1 MARRLA
7 PAKRVGLSCPH
18 FDATVEWRH
27 PRKTPKNVVTRDG
40 VRRVMSLVSWI
51 WIPIVL
57 AAAGAQTIR
66 NASQR
71 SLVKSAGTLAATFVR
86 FAYGLPF
93 AIIGLLAL
101 AALSPGPMPQPDALF
116 FAWLALGA
124 GAQLGAT
131 AFLIMAMEERS
142 FVVAVAY
149 SKTEILQIGLYSVVL
164 LAEPLTTAA
173 VGAIVLATS
182 GVLLLSVKPG
192 TERGTGIFTWFSPAA
207 LLGLAS
213 GAGFAFSAVGYRG
226 AMLALAHPL
235 PWIAGSYSLVWAQF
249 FQTLLLGGYLL
260 LRDRAG
266 LTQVMIQWRVSTLAG
281 LMGALASLG
290 WLTAFA
296 MRSAVDVRIVGLVE
310 VMYSYALSRRLFKEP
325 VSWREIAGIVLVAAG
340 IVLISVAR

>member
-1 MARRLA
+1 MSV
-7 PAKRVGLSCPH
+7 VG
-18 FDATVEWRH
+18 
-27 PRKTPKNVVTRDG
+27 
-40 VRRVMSLVSWI
+40 WI

-93 AIIGLLAL
+93 AIVGLLAM
-101 AALSPGPMPQPDALF
+101 AALSRGTMPEPDAIY
-116 FAWLALGA
+116 FAWIALGA

-131 AFLIMAMEERS
+131 AFLIMAMEARS
-142 FVVAVAY
+142 FVVSVAY
-149 SKTEILQIGLYSVVL
+149 SKTEVLQIGFYSIVL

-173 VGAIVLATS
+173 VGAIVLATI
-182 GVLLLSVKPG
+182 GVLLLSVRPG
-192 TERGTGIFTWFSPAA
+192 AERGTAISTWFSPAA
-207 LLGLAS
+207 VLGLAS
-213 GAGFAFSAVGYRG
+213 GAGFALSAVGYRG

-235 PWIAGSYSLVWAQF
+235 PWIAGTYSLVWAQF

-260 LRDRAG
+260 IRDRAG
-266 LTQVMIQWRVSTLAG
+266 LMQVVIQWRVSTLAG
-281 LMGALASLG
+281 LMGTLASMG

-310 VMYSYALSRRLFKEP
+310 VLYSYALSRRFFKEP
-325 VSWREIAGIVLVAAG
+325 VSVREMLGIALVAAG
-340 IVLISVAR
+340 IVLVSVAR